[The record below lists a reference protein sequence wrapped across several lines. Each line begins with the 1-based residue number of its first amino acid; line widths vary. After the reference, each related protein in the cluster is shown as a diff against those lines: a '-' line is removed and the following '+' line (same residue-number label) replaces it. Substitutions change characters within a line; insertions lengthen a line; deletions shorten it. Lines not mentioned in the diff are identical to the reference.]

1 MTRAGQPS
9 RPAADEPP
17 VSILIDFDG
26 TISLRDVGDTLLAR
40 FVGSPEVARLDARY
54 AAGLVGSRELLTWD
68 MDVLPPDPD
77 LLQAAAAAIP
87 SDPAFGRF
95 VATARAARIEL
106 EVVSDGLGFYVQG
119 SLDRLGLGDLAVA
132 TNANRLVGG
141 GAGMTFPYGHP
152 HCFVC
157 GTCKRA
163 RVWAHQAAGR
173 AVVFIG
179 DGASDRYAAFHADLV
194 FAKEQL
200 ADLCQAEDWPFR
212 AWTDFATLA
221 AWLAEA
227 LSTGDLP
234 LRPEAL
240 TAWRSRYRSAAQLD
254 RRAGG
259 SGFICGPEAWG
270 ADRSRP
276 VPSPSRA

>member
-1 MTRAGQPS
+1 MTRAGRPP

-17 VSILIDFDG
+17 LSILIDFDG
-26 TISLRDVGDTLLAR
+26 TISLLDVGDALLAR

-54 AAGLVGSRELLTWD
+54 AAGLIGSRALLAWD
-68 MDVLPPDPD
+68 MDVLPPDPGR
-77 LLQAAAAAIP
+77 LQAAAAAIP

-95 VATARAARIEL
+95 VARARSARVEL

-119 SLDRLGLGDLAVA
+119 SLDRLGLGDLPVA
-132 TNANRLVGG
+132 TNTNRLVGG

-157 GTCKRA
+157 GTCKRE
-163 RVWAHQAAGR
+163 RVRAHQAAGR

-179 DGASDRYAAFHADLV
+179 DGASDRYAAFYADLV
-194 FAKEQL
+194 FAKDQL
-200 ADLCQAEDWPFR
+200 AELCQREGWPFR

-221 AWLAEA
+221 GWLADA
-227 LSTGDLP
+227 LAGGDLP
-234 LRPEAL
+234 LTPAAL
-240 TAWRSRYRSAAQLD
+240 AGWLDQCRSAARLD
-254 RRAGG
+254 CGAGG

-270 ADRSRP
+270 ADRSTP
-276 VPSPSRA
+276 PPSPGRA